1 MQLIQNGQDY
11 SLANLGRIPDK
22 LPIGTYT
29 LLFDERNKIYYLHQ
43 IDDIQLPKKIYG
55 DINEF
60 VRRVCIKYNSV
71 ERNLGVLA
79 IGSKGSGKSLS
90 ARAISASIGLPVIVI
105 SESFDDGDFI
115 SFLTDPALGNCIIL
129 IDEFDKLY
137 DINSRDVD
145 SNKLLSLLDGPYNT
159 HHIFIFTANEFYRI
173 NEMMKNRPSRI
184 HFLKEFKGLNE
195 DDVRKVG
202 KDLLDNPDYIPDL
215 VNISQKMTECTF
227 DVVMSICKDCNLF
240 KESPKIVVK
249 YMNVL
254 MESSNFDVFEVSE
267 QGLEIFS
274 WKTELNEEGRF
285 VSGNWIES
293 RTKKTEDG
301 SPDTFWVDLN
311 AYVPTYVD
319 RDCRRFSIPEHKVEL
334 IARKRSKSFINYVY

>member
-29 LLFDERNKIYYLHQ
+29 LLFDERNKNYYLHQ

-60 VRRVCIKYNSV
+60 VRRVCIKYNSI
-71 ERNLGVLA
+71 EHNLGVLA

-90 ARAISASIGLPVIVI
+90 ARAISAAIGLPVIVI

-137 DINSRDVD
+137 DKNNQYAD

-159 HHIFIFTANEFYRI
+159 HHIFIFTANEFHKI

-195 DDVRKVG
+195 DDVREVG
-202 KDLLDNPDYIPDL
+202 KDLLDNPDYITDL
-215 VNISQKMTECTF
+215 VEISQKMTECTF
-227 DVVMSICKDCNLF
+227 DVIMSICADSNLF
-240 KESPKIVVK
+240 KESPKQVVR

-254 MESSNFDVFEVSE
+254 IESSDYEMFEEHDGALMYKSTYKL
-267 QGLEIFS
+267 QDDGKWDRGS
-274 WKTELNEEGRF
+274 W
-285 VSGNWIES
+285 IDS
-293 RTKKTEDG
+293 RTQKDEDG
-301 SPDTFWVDLN
+301 SPVEFYFDPNNRIPDTVTKDERIYDFK
-311 AYVPTYVD
+311 
-319 RDCRRFSIPEHKVEL
+319 EHKVKIIL
-334 IARKRSKSFINYVY
+334 RRKKSSFINYVF

>member
-22 LPIGTYT
+22 LPMGTYT
-29 LLFDERNKIYYLHQ
+29 LLFDERNKNYYLHQ

-60 VRRVCIKYNSV
+60 VRRVCIKYNSMK
-71 ERNLGVLA
+71 RNLGVLA

-90 ARAISASIGLPVIVI
+90 AKAISAAIGLPVIII

-137 DINSRDVD
+137 DKNNQYTD

-159 HHIFIFTANEFYRI
+159 HHIFIFTANEFHRI
-173 NEMMKNRPSRI
+173 NDMMKNRPSRI
-184 HFLKEFKGLNE
+184 HFLKEFTGLDE
-195 DDVRKVG
+195 DTVKDIG
-202 KDLLDNPDYIPDL
+202 NDLLDNKDWIEEL
-215 VNISQKMTECTF
+215 VEISQKMTECTF
-227 DVVMSICKDCNLF
+227 DVIMSICTDSNLF
-240 KESPKIVVK
+240 KESPKQVVH

-254 MESSNFDVFEVSE
+254 IESSNYEMFEE
-267 QGLEIFS
+267 RDGTLMY
-274 WKTELNEEGRF
+274 KTTCTLQNNGKWD
-285 VSGNWIES
+285 GGYWIDS
-293 RTKKTEDG
+293 KTQKDEDG
-301 SPDTFWVDLN
+301 DPVEFFFDPNNCIPDTITKDERIYDFK
-311 AYVPTYVD
+311 
-319 RDCRRFSIPEHKVEL
+319 EHKVKVIL
-334 IARKRSKSFINYVY
+334 RRKKSSFINYVF